1 MNKDTKTI
9 VIWWTGK
16 DIIGRRVGEK
26 SCKQDVSKSQKK
38 KKKPE
43 QKFSSSGHLYCQ
55 EVTLLCLWSQMCEH
69 DVDLLRIKKNE
80 KNVEIL
86 SRKNGNLC
94 VQWSLIQISLLELDK
109 DDDSFPSKCS
119 QF

>member
-1 MNKDTKTI
+1 
-9 VIWWTGK
+9 
-16 DIIGRRVGEK
+16 
-26 SCKQDVSKSQKK
+26 
-38 KKKPE
+38 
-43 QKFSSSGHLYCQ
+43 
-55 EVTLLCLWSQMCEH
+55 MCEH